1 MEKTSGDIIIL
12 HMCIKKNDH
21 VMYSSWNI
29 VRGSKNDKLSNK
41 YLKTKLES
49 STDHVQYIQNQF
61 TIQRNLKENSGHIMS
76 TFMWIL
82 KKIIDETHKR
92 KSYWSQVQVTTHPVV
107 PYYKPNEQL
116 IHSRTSI
123 WCKIYICSHSITD
136 SPIAK
141 PYILPCILLS
151 TDSPTSQY
159 KNKTIFK
166 TLPCCKEYFNI
177 SAFWNYMELGH
188 GTRPCDPFEGTAKRE
203 ADKAVKNSRAEIQDP
218 LHFVK

>member
-1 MEKTSGDIIIL
+1 
-12 HMCIKKNDH
+12 
-21 VMYSSWNI
+21 
-29 VRGSKNDKLSNK
+29 
-41 YLKTKLES
+41 
-49 STDHVQYIQNQF
+49 
-61 TIQRNLKENSGHIMS
+61 MS

-82 KKIIDETHKR
+82 KKIIDDTHKR

-116 IHSRTSI
+116 IHSRTLI

-166 TLPCCKEYFNI
+166 TLPWRSEPFLSNI
-177 SAFWNYMELGH
+177 CSEIKHIDNTMKLHTSAANKLWLRKTSCFCQNSIDKSFKLETVCNAWHESTKQKDSQVNGHLNYIAPEV
-188 GTRPCDPFEGTAKRE
+188 E
-203 ADKAVKNSRAEIQDP
+203 
-218 LHFVK
+218 

>member
-1 MEKTSGDIIIL
+1 MWHIEVGALPKNYKT
-12 HMCIKKNDH
+12 
-21 VMYSSWNI
+21 
-29 VRGSKNDKLSNK
+29 GSKNDKLSNK

-61 TIQRNLKENSGHIMS
+61 TIQRNLKENSGQIMS

-82 KKIIDETHKR
+82 KKIIDDTHKR

-116 IHSRTSI
+116 IHSRTLI

-166 TLPCCKEYFNI
+166 TLPWCKEYFNI
-177 SAFWNYMELGH
+177 SAFWNYTELGH
-188 GTRPCDPFEGTAKRE
+188 GTRPCDPVEGTAKRE